1 MKVYKPDNLPDTLHL
16 LSKLPGKK
24 LLLAGG
30 SDLNILIKQG
40 KLSDEAIIF
49 INHLPELHGVDICS
63 TKLIIGA
70 TTTIS
75 EISGSAIIKEYCPY
89 LSDSLIDFASPPIAN
104 FATLAGNI
112 ANSSP
117 TADTVPLLL
126 VLEAKLVLKSVTT
139 TRIVPISEF
148 YTGYKKTVLRDDEM
162 IIAIEIPL
170 NFACKY
176 QPQYV
181 KIGSRTALTIAKVAL
196 AFVKYEDNFRIA
208 AGSLNEFPRR
218 LYNVEEYLTIH
229 PQNIDASELM
239 DALKM
244 DVTPISDF
252 RSDKEYR
259 LQVCFNYLQKF
270 IESANTD

>member
-1 MKVYKPDNLPDTLHL
+1 MKVYKPENLQKTLHL
-16 LSKLPGKK
+16 LSELPGKK

-30 SDLNILIKQG
+30 SDLNILIKLG
-40 KLSDEAIIF
+40 KISDEAIIF
-49 INHLPELHGVDICS
+49 INHLPELHGVDMCS

-75 EISGSAIIKEYCPY
+75 EISSSAVINEYCPY

-139 TRIVPISEF
+139 TRILPISEF

-176 QPQYV
+176 QPQYI
-181 KIGSRTALTIAKVAL
+181 KIGSRTALTIAKVSL
-196 AFVKYEDNFRIA
+196 AFVKYEDKYRIA
-208 AGSLNEFPRR
+208 AGSLNEYPRR
-218 LYNVEEYLTIH
+218 LHSVEEYISAH
-229 PQNIDASELM
+229 SQNINTSELM
-239 DALKM
+239 TALKK

-270 IESANTD
+270 IESTNTD

>member
-1 MKVYKPDNLPDTLHL
+1 MKVYKPENLSETLHL
-16 LSKLPGKK
+16 LSELPGKK

-49 INHLPELHGVDICS
+49 INHLPELHGVDMCS

-75 EISGSAIIKEYCPY
+75 EISSSAIIKEYCPY
-89 LSDSLIDFASPPIAN
+89 FADSLIDFASPPIAN

-126 VLEAKLVLKSVTT
+126 VLEAKLVLKSETT
-139 TRIVPISEF
+139 TRIVPLSEF
-148 YTGYKKTVLRDDEM
+148 YTGYKKTVLRDDEL

-176 QPQYV
+176 QPQYI
-181 KIGSRTALTIAKVAL
+181 KIGSRTALTIAKVSLAL
-196 AFVKYEDNFRIA
+196 VKFEDNFKIA

-218 LYNVEEYLTIH
+218 LYHVEEYITLYSQDINNT
-229 PQNIDASELM
+229 ELM
-239 DALKM
+239 NALKK

-270 IESANTD
+270 IEATNTD

>member
-1 MKVYKPDNLPDTLHL
+1 MKVYKPENLSEVLNLLSELPD
-16 LSKLPGKK
+16 KK

-30 SDLNILIKQG
+30 SDLNILIKLG
-40 KLSDEAIIF
+40 KISDEAIIF
-49 INHLPELHGVDICS
+49 INHLPELRGVDMCS

-75 EISGSAIIKEYCPY
+75 EISSSAIIKEYCPY

-126 VLEAKLVLKSVTT
+126 VLEAKLVLKSITT
-139 TRIVPISEF
+139 TRTVPLSEF
-148 YTGYKKTVLRDDEM
+148 YTGYKKTVLRDDEL

-176 QPQYV
+176 QPQYI

-196 AFVKYEDNFRIA
+196 AFVKYEDNFKIA
-208 AGSLNEFPRR
+208 AGSLNEYPRR
-218 LYNVEEYLTIH
+218 LYNVEEYITLHSQDLNDT
-229 PQNIDASELM
+229 DLM
-239 DALKM
+239 NALKK